1 MTEDVKLPSDDYS
14 KTLREKKGDP
24 HGVEK
29 TSIIDLEDFYGNAVT
44 WTVRTIRT
52 NGADVVFIQKID
64 SAGGSR
70 WVLPAEVVEAV
81 ARQRDG
87 IVDVMNKRRAHA
99 AAATR
104 KAKKA
109 TR

>member
-1 MTEDVKLPSDDYS
+1 MADETKLPSDEYS
-14 KTLREKKGDP
+14 KTLREKKAHPG
-24 HGVEK
+24 GVEK

-52 NGADVVFIQKID
+52 DGADVVFIQKID
-64 SAGGSR
+64 SEGGSR
-70 WVLPAEVVEAV
+70 WVLPAEVAEAV

-87 IVDVMNKRRAHA
+87 IVDVMNKRRAQA

-104 KAKKA
+104 RVKRGK
-109 TR
+109 